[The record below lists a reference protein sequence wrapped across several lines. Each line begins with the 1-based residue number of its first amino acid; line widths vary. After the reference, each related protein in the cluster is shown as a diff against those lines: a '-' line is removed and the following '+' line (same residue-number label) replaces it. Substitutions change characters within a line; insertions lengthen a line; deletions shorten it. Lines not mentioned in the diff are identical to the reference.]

1 MKQNIKNV
9 QNKKRWSSLRGI
21 QSVRQSALN
30 IEVIVEFVQF
40 NIRQIIKK
48 WIHGVL

>member
-21 QSVRQSALN
+21 QSVRQSAR
-30 IEVIVEFVQF
+30 IEVEVIVARF